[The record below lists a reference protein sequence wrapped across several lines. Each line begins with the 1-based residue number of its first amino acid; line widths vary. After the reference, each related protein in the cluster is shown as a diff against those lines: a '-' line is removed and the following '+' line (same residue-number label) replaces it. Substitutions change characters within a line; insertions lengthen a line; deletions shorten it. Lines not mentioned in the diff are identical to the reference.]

1 MQKISKQKELELE
14 IDKLFKNNSWKEDNN
29 YGDIEIQLNERD
41 WNRVDK
47 KVSYQKYMNEF

>member
-14 IDKLFKNNSWKEDNN
+14 ADKFLKNNSWKEDNN

-41 WNRVDK
+41 WSRVDK
-47 KVSYQKYMNEF
+47 KVSYQKYMNKF